1 MKKIWILASVCMPLL
16 LSAQRQ
22 LNYVPTADGYIM
34 SHNGNNN
41 YTRALYGG
49 NSLFRIETSD
59 RPIFAAY
66 HKRDNR
72 NINFTITCNGT
83 TMRLDSI
90 ADCRAYYKGG
100 ERRYILTDPAWRGGS
115 LTITALATFD
125 SEGCIWKIEGKNMP
139 DNTVLTANCC
149 ETVKVKISRSGDI
162 GVDPKNCF
170 APDDSKLPLESCP
183 ITISGKAPVIYVGY
197 SDRHI
202 TATDQERLA
211 ADFDNAL
218 SRRDS
223 LVSRIVIA
231 TPDPYINTLG
241 STLVAAGDGIW
252 DGTTWQHGAVGW
264 RMPLSGWR
272 GAYTGDYLGW
282 HDRAKTHF
290 DAYAASQVTDVEPVI
305 PHPAQDSTLRLARAE
320 KRWGTPMYSNGYI
333 CRNPHRDNQMHHYD
347 MNLCYID
354 ELMRHFAWTGDTAY
368 AREKWNLIKSHLA
381 WEKRNFDPDNDGL
394 YDAYC
399 CIWASDALYY
409 SGGGVTHSSAYN
421 YYANKAA
428 ATIAE
433 KIGED
438 PTPYAEEAD
447 RILRALDS
455 TLWMDDTGVW
465 AEYRESL
472 GNRRLHDHPAV
483 WTIYHAIDSEAA
495 DPFQK
500 YSATRYI
507 DDNIPH
513 IPVTAHGLPDGEYS
527 VISTTDWLPYAWSI
541 NNVAFAELF
550 HTSLAYWQAG
560 RADRGFN
567 LLKSAILD
575 GMYLGSSPGN
585 IGQISYYDA
594 ARGECYR
601 DFADPVGILSRAVIE
616 GLFGFSPDAMNGRVD
631 IRPGFPADWN
641 HASISH
647 PDFSLSFKRDGLTDS
662 YRLSLVNDRLRH
674 ATFTIPATYGT
685 VESVTINGKN
695 VGWRLNQESVGM
707 PFIMIDADTAGEID
721 LVVTWKGS
729 GISAENALPT
739 GKTHGHF
746 REYAFGDMKWWMESQ
761 SREVLPVGDYGIAMF
776 NTPHSQYVPVNLE
789 RHYNASITDIFHNE
803 YLSPRPATTTL
814 QIPVNGIGEW
824 CHPLDSANIDD
835 SGLRKIA
842 ARNGGVFTTPQ
853 GIPFRCNPAGDN
865 VAYTSLWDNYPDSVT
880 VPVSGHAD
888 AIALMLVG
896 STNHM
901 QCHIDNALITATYKD
916 GSSDSL
922 HLRNPY
928 NWCPVEQ
935 DFYTDRYAFNV
946 SGNRPLRY
954 TLKDGLVSDNLGEL
968 LGIEGVYGRRIDGG
982 AGVILCMPL
991 DGAKELKSLTLT
1003 TLSNDIVAGLVA
1015 ATCIINPDKSE
1026 AGDK

>member
-100 ERRYILTDPAWRGGS
+100 ERRYILTDPAWRSGS

-149 ETVKVKISRSGDI
+149 ETVKVKINRSGDI

-183 ITISGKAPVIYVGY
+183 ITISGKTPVRYIGY
-197 SDRHI
+197 FDRHI
-202 TATDQERLA
+202 TADDQKTLA

-218 SRRDS
+218 SQRDS
-223 LVSRIVIA
+223 LVSRIVIT

-290 DAYAASQVTDVEPVI
+290 DAYATSQVTDVEPVI
-305 PHPAQDSTLRLARAE
+305 PHPAQDSALRLARAE
-320 KRWGTPMYSNGYI
+320 KRWGTQMYSNGYI
-333 CRNPHRDNQMHHYD
+333 CRNPHRNNQMHHYD

-354 ELMRHFAWTGDTAY
+354 ELMRHFSWTGDTAY

-438 PTPYAEEAD
+438 PTPYAEEAE

-455 TLWMDDTGVW
+455 TLWMDDAGVW

-513 IPVTAHGLPDGEYS
+513 IPVTADGLPDGEYS

-560 RADRGFN
+560 RAD
-567 LLKSAILD
+567 
-575 GMYLGSSPGN
+575 
-585 IGQISYYDA
+585 
-594 ARGECYR
+594 
-601 DFADPVGILSRAVIE
+601 
-616 GLFGFSPDAMNGRVD
+616 
-631 IRPGFPADWN
+631 
-641 HASISH
+641 
-647 PDFSLSFKRDGLTDS
+647 
-662 YRLSLVNDRLRH
+662 
-674 ATFTIPATYGT
+674 
-685 VESVTINGKN
+685 
-695 VGWRLNQESVGM
+695 
-707 PFIMIDADTAGEID
+707 
-721 LVVTWKGS
+721 
-729 GISAENALPT
+729 
-739 GKTHGHF
+739 
-746 REYAFGDMKWWMESQ
+746 
-761 SREVLPVGDYGIAMF
+761 
-776 NTPHSQYVPVNLE
+776 
-789 RHYNASITDIFHNE
+789 
-803 YLSPRPATTTL
+803 
-814 QIPVNGIGEW
+814 
-824 CHPLDSANIDD
+824 
-835 SGLRKIA
+835 
-842 ARNGGVFTTPQ
+842 
-853 GIPFRCNPAGDN
+853 
-865 VAYTSLWDNYPDSVT
+865 
-880 VPVSGHAD
+880 
-888 AIALMLVG
+888 
-896 STNHM
+896 
-901 QCHIDNALITATYKD
+901 
-916 GSSDSL
+916 
-922 HLRNPY
+922 
-928 NWCPVEQ
+928 
-935 DFYTDRYAFNV
+935 
-946 SGNRPLRY
+946 
-954 TLKDGLVSDNLGEL
+954 
-968 LGIEGVYGRRIDGG
+968 
-982 AGVILCMPL
+982 
-991 DGAKELKSLTLT
+991 
-1003 TLSNDIVAGLVA
+1003 
-1015 ATCIINPDKSE
+1015 
-1026 AGDK
+1026 